1 MSIILLLEIII
12 LLEVIYYIS
21 GGENMFIDCAFEGGG
36 IKGLAYVGAL
46 EYFES
51 NGFQIHRA
59 VGTSVGAIFAALA
72 VARFTSKEIKKI
84 IDELSVEQIVDK
96 NGFIASVRGLGFNNI
111 RKFEEKMKEI
121 LACKSIYTF
130 ADLRFGS
137 DYLLKV
143 IVTDLDKKQRV
154 VIPDDLP
161 KYKINKDT
169 FSVAKALAMSSSL
182 PIVYQTYKYK
192 EYKFIDGGAVEKFP
206 IRLLS
211 DSKNL
216 VIGLRIGNDKMN
228 FSKRITNRIFRDNYN
243 TNVKELDGN
252 HIIVNINTYG
262 LKASEFSKGL
272 EYREELYRAGY
283 NSLKSYFYYS

>member
-1 MSIILLLEIII
+1 
-12 LLEVIYYIS
+12 
-21 GGENMFIDCAFEGGG
+21 MFIDCAFEGGG

-161 KYKINKDT
+161 KYKINKDS

-206 IRLLS
+206 IRLL
-211 DSKNL
+211 
-216 VIGLRIGNDKMN
+216 NDKMN

>member
-1 MSIILLLEIII
+1 
-12 LLEVIYYIS
+12 
-21 GGENMFIDCAFEGGG
+21 MFIDCAFEGGG

>member
-1 MSIILLLEIII
+1 MSIIL

-143 IVTDLDKKQRV
+143 IVTSNE
-154 VIPDDLP
+154 
-161 KYKINKDT
+161 KIHNGKCQQP
-169 FSVAKALAMSSSL
+169 FKSST
-182 PIVYQTYKYK
+182 TYH
-192 EYKFIDGGAVEKFP
+192 EDCLVQSARGEATSFV
-206 IRLLS
+206 S
-211 DSKNL
+211 DS
-216 VIGLRIGNDKMN
+216 
-228 FSKRITNRIFRDNYN
+228 S
-243 TNVKELDGN
+243 
-252 HIIVNINTYG
+252 
-262 LKASEFSKGL
+262 
-272 EYREELYRAGY
+272 
-283 NSLKSYFYYS
+283 

>member
-1 MSIILLLEIII
+1 
-12 LLEVIYYIS
+12 
-21 GGENMFIDCAFEGGG
+21 MFIDCAFEGGG

-46 EYFES
+46 EYFET
-51 NGFQIHRA
+51 NGFQIHKA

-84 IDELSVEQIVDK
+84 IDELTVDTIADK
-96 NGFIASVRGLGFNNI
+96 NGLMASVRGLGLNNI
-111 RKFEEKMKEI
+111 SKFESKIKEI

-130 ADLRFGS
+130 GDLRFGN

-154 VIPDDLP
+154 IIPDDLP

-192 EYKFIDGGAVEKFP
+192 DSRFIDGGAVEKFP
-206 IRLLS
+206 IGLLK

-216 VIGLRIGNDKMN
+216 VIGLRIGNDNMN
-228 FSKRITNRIFRDNYN
+228 MTKRLTNKIFKNNYN
-243 TNVKELDGN
+243 IQNFKTNKVIDNN
-252 HIIVNINTYG
+252 HIIISIDTYG

-272 EYREELYRAGY
+272 EYKEVLYRAGY